1 MNALISPTEQARQ
14 VRTGCGWALRPEM
27 RVYYVTGQDAAS
39 YIQTQTTNDVV
50 ALVPGHGHYN
60 ALVDRKARLKA
71 FFSLHR
77 MAADQLCIL
86 VEDTQAETLYD
97 HLEQFHFVED
107 VTLTP
112 QPGWSVVQ
120 IEGPRSAALL
130 TALFKH
136 PLPPLL
142 PLGIATTFWGLVEV
156 QIVARSES
164 GEPGYWVIL
173 PHAKTN
179 AFLTALG
186 NAGAD
191 LGGIA
196 MSDTVREQLRIEA
209 GWPRYGLDMTADTQL
224 PETGL
229 EQVAVSYSKGCYLG
243 QEVIARIKTYG
254 VIPKALIGL
263 LFDGEVSPAPGTD
276 IAIAG
281 KSVGTVCSGTFSPM
295 LNRPVALAYLRKQHR
310 NPGEVLTF
318 EAHGQSW
325 QATVT
330 RLPFYTAATPQE
342 RAQHLYDEALERFAG
357 PEEAH
362 AIPLL
367 EEAIAL
373 DPQLADAY
381 EVLGV
386 ILSRLGRIDEA
397 IAVMQQLT
405 EIAPEAPMAHTN
417 LSRFFMLQGDKATA
431 EHHMAEA
438 TRLDMLRHS
447 KAVDEAQQAAAKA
460 AQQAQMAE
468 MFKEVIETEDPDDLV
483 ANYGL
488 GKIYADQG
496 QYADA
501 LPYLRKAVTIDRFYS
516 AAWLQLGK
524 TLEQTQA
531 LDEARETYRQ
541 GITAATQKG
550 DLMPLKEMEQR
561 LMGLGS

>member
-1 MNALISPTEQARQ
+1 MNALISAAEQARQ
-14 VRTGCGWALRPEM
+14 VRMGCGWALRPDM
-27 RVYYVTGQDAAS
+27 RVYHVTGQDAAS
-39 YIQTQTTNDVV
+39 YVQTQTTNDVV
-50 ALVPGHGHYN
+50 TLATGQGHYN
-60 ALVDRKARLKA
+60 ALVDRKAHLKA

-77 MAADQLCIL
+77 LAADQLCIL
-86 VEDTQAETLYD
+86 VEDTQAAPLYD
-97 HLEQFHFVED
+97 HLEQFHFVEE

-112 QPGWSVVQ
+112 QPDWSVVQ

-130 TALFKH
+130 TTVFKH
-136 PLPPLL
+136 ALPPLL
-142 PLGIATTFWGLVEV
+142 PLGIAATFWGLVEV

-164 GEPGYWVIL
+164 GEPGYWVLL
-173 PHAKTN
+173 PQTKAA
-179 AFLTALG
+179 AFLAALG
-186 NAGAD
+186 HAGAD
-191 LGGIA
+191 FGGSA
-196 MSDTVREQLRIEA
+196 MDDAVREQLRIEA
-209 GWPRYGLDMTADTQL
+209 GWPRYGVDMNAETQL

-229 EQVAVSYSKGCYLG
+229 EQVAVSYNKGCYLG

-263 LFDGEVSPAPGTD
+263 VFDGDVCPAPGTD
-276 IAIAG
+276 ITLAG

-295 LNRPVALAYLRKQHR
+295 LKRPVALAYLRKQHR

-318 EAHGQSW
+318 EAHDQNW

-330 RLPFYTAATPQE
+330 RLPFYTGPTPQE
-342 RAQHLYDEALERFAG
+342 RAHHLYDEALERFAG

-405 EIAPEAPMAHTN
+405 TIAPEAPMAHTN

-438 TRLDMLRHS
+438 ARLDMLRHS
-447 KAVDEAQQAAAKA
+447 KAVDAAQQAAAKA

-501 LPYLRKAVTIDRFYS
+501 LPYLRKAVAIDRFYS

-524 TLEQTQA
+524 ALEQTQA

-561 LMGLGS
+561 LMGLGT